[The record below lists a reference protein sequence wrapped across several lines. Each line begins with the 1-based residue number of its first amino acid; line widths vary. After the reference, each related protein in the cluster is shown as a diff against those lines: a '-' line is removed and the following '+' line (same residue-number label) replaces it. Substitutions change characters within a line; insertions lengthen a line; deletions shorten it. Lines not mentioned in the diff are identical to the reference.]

1 LSGSFWSGR
10 PWLTVAAAF
19 AGSRLVIAAIGFVGV
34 AAFVDHRAL
43 VVVGAPALNPEVVWH
58 KWDALWYERIA
69 LHGYGWEIDTLRG
82 QATAGFFPLYPLL
95 VGLLLQV
102 LPGAPF
108 FWVASLLSN
117 ALALVALVLL
127 VRHLTRSPDEAGRVV
142 GLMLTAAGSFYLSIP
157 YTESLF
163 LLLVVLVML
172 TSRRKQYWL
181 AGLLC
186 GLATTTRPQGL
197 ALLAIPLIA
206 GARDTSRPAG
216 RRAADLSAALVLFA
230 LPVAIYLAHLADVQG
245 SAQAFVERQTLWS
258 NAQPYPL
265 KAIVGLVEF
274 PRRINGWLH
283 GGFWV
288 LYVGLLVRVWRRVPL
303 GEALYCAGALV
314 ISTQQEIFQGIYR
327 YVVPLVPLML
337 ALGDERPA
345 LRYAIVALNLI
356 FGTIMILAFVTG
368 NRLAV

>member
-1 LSGSFWSGR
+1 MR
-10 PWLTVAAAF
+10 
-19 AGSRLVIAAIGFVGV
+19 
-34 AAFVDHRAL
+34 
-43 VVVGAPALNPEVVWH
+43 
-58 KWDALWYERIA
+58 Y
-69 LHGYGWEIDTLRG
+69 
-82 QATAGFFPLYPLL
+82 
-95 VGLLLQV
+95 
-102 LPGAPF
+102 
-108 FWVASLLSN
+108 
-117 ALALVALVLL
+117 
-127 VRHLTRSPDEAGRVV
+127 LTRSPDEAGRVV
-142 GLMLTAAGSFYLSIP
+142 GLILTAAGSFYLSIP

-172 TSRRKQYWL
+172 TSRRKQHWL

-216 RRAADLSAALVLFA
+216 RRAAELSAALVLFA

-245 SAQAFVERQTLWS
+245 SAQAFVERQALWS

-265 KAIVGLVEF
+265 KALVGLVEF

-283 GGFWV
+283 GGFWA
-288 LYVGLLVRVWRRVPL
+288 LYVGLLVRVWRRLPL

-314 ISTQQEIFQGIYR
+314 ISTQQEIFQGVYR

-345 LRYAIVALNLI
+345 LRYAIVALNLV